1 MPFLALAH
9 SPHHGDIQ
17 ELFAAWVMSDLGP
30 LGVHVPH
37 AEGSESAALVREVGD
52 ALNARL
58 RQLHDQLLEQV
69 PDVDRIACV
78 LYEEKDDLLKTFV
91 NSTREG
97 EAIKGYEF
105 RLADSESLSKLATSR
120 DTRVLDDIPTA
131 VQGNTMHSIWL
142 LKEGYRS
149 SLTVP
154 LYDRDQ
160 FIGFLFYDSRKP
172 AAFTPGVQRNLS
184 LFSTLI
190 NMTISNELNLVR
202 SITTSAQVARE
213 FANLRDFE
221 TGGHLERMAH
231 YSRLIARDLAES
243 HNLSDEYIEHLYLF
257 APLHDIGKIG
267 IPDSVLLKPGR
278 LDPEERAL
286 METHVQKG
294 IDVLERLI
302 GEFGLQSL
310 PDSAVMRNVVAGHH
324 ECLDGSGYP
333 NGLKGDEIKLES
345 RIIAV
350 ADILDA
356 LTSHRPYKEP
366 WTIEAAVGEL
376 ERLVVAGKLD
386 PECVGAVKRHI
397 PEVEAIR
404 DRFRDI

>member
-1 MPFLALAH
+1 MTTSGSSGPPQASLAAVV
-9 SPHHGDIQ
+9 GT
-17 ELFAAWVMSDLGP
+17 
-30 LGVHVPH
+30 
-37 AEGSESAALVREVGD
+37 RVGD
-52 ALNARL
+52 ALGSRL
-58 RQLHDQLLEQV
+58 RQLHEQLLELA

-78 LYEEKDDLLKTFV
+78 LYDPQDDLLKTFV
-91 NSTREG
+91 NSTRSG
-97 EAIKGYEF
+97 EAIKAYEF
-105 RLADSESLSKLATSR
+105 RLAESDSLSRLASSGS
-120 DTRVLDDIPTA
+120 TRVLDDIPSA
-131 VQGNTMHSIWL
+131 VQGNSLHSIWL

-154 LYDRDQ
+154 LYDKGA
-160 FIGFLFYDSRKP
+160 FIGFLFYDSRRP
-172 AAFTPGVQRNLS
+172 AAFTASVQRNLS

-231 YSRLIARDLAES
+231 YARLIARDLQES
-243 HNLSDEYIEHLYLF
+243 HGLSDEFIEHLYLF

-278 LDPEERAL
+278 LEPEERQL
-286 METHVQKG
+286 METHVSKG
-294 IDVLERLI
+294 VEVLEKLI
-302 GEFGLQSL
+302 GEFGLEEL

-333 NGLKGDEIKLES
+333 LGLKGEAIPLEA

-350 ADILDA
+350 ADVLDA

-366 WTIEAAVGEL
+366 WSFEDAVAEL
-376 ERLVVAGKLD
+376 ERLVATGKFDADCVA
-386 PECVGAVKRHI
+386 AVKRHRDA
-397 PEVEAIR
+397 VMAIC
-404 DRFRDI
+404 DRFQDR

>member
-1 MPFLALAH
+1 MV
-9 SPHHGDIQ
+9 GT
-17 ELFAAWVMSDLGP
+17 
-30 LGVHVPH
+30 
-37 AEGSESAALVREVGD
+37 RVGD
-52 ALNARL
+52 ALGTRL
-58 RQLHDQLLEQV
+58 RQLHEQLLELV

-78 LYEEKDDLLKTFV
+78 LYDPQDDLLKIFV
-91 NSTREG
+91 DSTRSG
-97 EAIKGYEF
+97 EAIKAYEF
-105 RLADSESLSKLATSR
+105 RLAKSDSLSRLASSGS
-120 DTRVLDDIPTA
+120 TRVLDDIPSA
-131 VQGNTMHSIWL
+131 VQGNSLHSIWL

-154 LYDRDQ
+154 LYDKGA
-160 FIGFLFYDSRKP
+160 FIGFLFYDSRRP
-172 AAFTPGVQRNLS
+172 AAFTAAVQRNLS

-231 YSRLIARDLAES
+231 YARLIARDLQES
-243 HNLSDEYIEHLYLF
+243 HGLSDEFIEHLYLF

-278 LDPEERAL
+278 LDPEERQL
-286 METHVQKG
+286 METHVGKG
-294 IDVLERLI
+294 VEVLEKLI
-302 GEFGLQSL
+302 GEFGLEEL

-333 NGLKGDEIKLES
+333 LGLKGEAIPLEA

-350 ADILDA
+350 ADVLDA

-366 WTIEAAVGEL
+366 WSFEDAVAEL
-376 ERLVVAGKLD
+376 ERLVATGKFDADCVA
-386 PECVGAVKRHI
+386 AVKRHRG
-397 PEVEAIR
+397 EVMAIC
-404 DRFRDI
+404 DRFQDR

>member
-1 MPFLALAH
+1 
-9 SPHHGDIQ
+9 
-17 ELFAAWVMSDLGP
+17 MSDPANPAMATAAHAGDVGQALGQ
-30 LGVHVPH
+30 
-37 AEGSESAALVREVGD
+37 
-52 ALNARL
+52 RL
-58 RQLHDQLLEQV
+58 QQLHGQLLEMV

-78 LYEEKDDLLKTFV
+78 LYDPQDDLLKTFV

-97 EAIKGYEF
+97 VAISGYEF
-105 RLADSESLSKLATSR
+105 RLADSASLSGVASSGLPR
-120 DTRVLDDIPTA
+120 ILDDIPAT
-131 VQGNTMHSIWL
+131 VQGTSLHSVWL

-154 LYDRDQ
+154 LYDKGA
-160 FIGFLFYDSRKP
+160 FIGFLFYDSRQA
-172 AAFTPGVQRNLS
+172 AAFNARVQRNLS

-190 NMTISNELNLVR
+190 NMTISNELNVVR

-231 YSRLIARDLAES
+231 YARLIARDLQQS
-243 HNLSDEYIEHLYLF
+243 HGLSDEFIEHLYLF

-278 LDPEERAL
+278 LDAAERQL

-294 IDVLERLI
+294 VDVLEKLI
-302 GEFGLQSL
+302 GEFGLEEL

-324 ECLDGSGYP
+324 ECLDGTGYP
-333 NGLKGDEIKLES
+333 LGLKGEAIPIEA

-350 ADILDA
+350 ADVLDA
-356 LTSHRPYKEP
+356 LISGRPYKQP
-366 WTIEAAVGEL
+366 WTIEAAIDEL
-376 ERLVVAGKLD
+376 DRLVASGKFDADCVA
-386 PECVGAVKRHI
+386 AVKRHQLDI
-397 PEVEAIR
+397 LAIR
-404 DRFRDI
+404 DRFNDP

>member
-1 MPFLALAH
+1 MTSPGSSGPPQASLAAVV
-9 SPHHGDIQ
+9 GT
-17 ELFAAWVMSDLGP
+17 
-30 LGVHVPH
+30 
-37 AEGSESAALVREVGD
+37 RVGD
-52 ALNARL
+52 ALGTRL
-58 RQLHDQLLEQV
+58 RQLHEQLLELV

-78 LYEEKDDLLKTFV
+78 LYDPQDDLLKTFV
-91 NSTREG
+91 DSTRSG
-97 EAIKGYEF
+97 EAIKAYEF
-105 RLADSESLSKLATSR
+105 RLAESDSLSRLASSGS
-120 DTRVLDDIPTA
+120 TRVLDDIPSA
-131 VQGNTMHSIWL
+131 VQGNSLHSIWL

-154 LYDRDQ
+154 LYDKGA
-160 FIGFLFYDSRKP
+160 FIGFLFYDSRRP
-172 AAFTPGVQRNLS
+172 AAFTAAVQRNLS

-231 YSRLIARDLAES
+231 YARLIARDLQES
-243 HNLSDEYIEHLYLF
+243 HGLSDEFIEHLYLF

-278 LDPEERAL
+278 LDPEERQL
-286 METHVQKG
+286 METHVGKG
-294 IDVLERLI
+294 VEVLEKLI
-302 GEFGLQSL
+302 GEFGLEEL

-333 NGLKGDEIKLES
+333 LGLKGEAIPLEA

-350 ADILDA
+350 ADVLDA

-366 WTIEAAVGEL
+366 WSFEDAVAEL
-376 ERLVVAGKLD
+376 ERLVATGKFDADCVA
-386 PECVGAVKRHI
+386 AVKRHRG
-397 PEVEAIR
+397 EVMAIC
-404 DRFRDI
+404 DRFQDR

>member
-1 MPFLALAH
+1 MTFPTSLALDA
-9 SPHHGDIQ
+9 PP
-17 ELFAAWVMSDLGP
+17 V
-30 LGVHVPH
+30 
-37 AEGSESAALVREVGD
+37 EGSDTHRLVRDVGD

-58 RQLHDQLLEQV
+58 RQMHLQLLEQV

-78 LYEEKDDLLKTFV
+78 LYEQSTDLLKTFV

-105 RLADSESLSKLATSR
+105 RLADSKSLSRLASSR
-120 DTRVLDDIPTA
+120 DSRVLDDIPAA
-131 VQGNTMHSIWL
+131 VQGNSLHSIWL

-154 LYDRDQ
+154 LYDRDL

-172 AAFTPGVQRNLS
+172 AAFTAQVQRNLS

-190 NMTISNELNLVR
+190 NMTISNELNVVR

-231 YSRLIARDLAES
+231 YSRLIARALAES
-243 HNLSDEYIEHLYLF
+243 QGLSDEYIEHLYLF

-286 METHVQKG
+286 METHVQMG
-294 IDVLERLI
+294 IDVMERLI
-302 GEFGLQSL
+302 GEFDLQHL

-324 ECLDGSGYP
+324 ECVDGSGYP
-333 NGLKGDEIKLES
+333 HGLKGEEIALES

-376 ERLVVAGKLD
+376 ERLVAVGKLD
-386 PECVGAVKRHI
+386 ADCVNAVKAHL

-404 DRFRDI
+404 DRYRDL

>member
-1 MPFLALAH
+1 MDPDVSAVGQAL
-9 SPHHGDIQ
+9 G
-17 ELFAAWVMSDLGP
+17 
-30 LGVHVPH
+30 
-37 AEGSESAALVREVGD
+37 
-52 ALNARL
+52 NRL
-58 RQLHDQLLEQV
+58 QQLHEQLLEAV
-69 PDVDRIACV
+69 ADVDRIACV
-78 LYEEKDDLLKTFV
+78 LYDDRDDLLKTFI
-91 NSTREG
+91 NSTRSG

-105 RLADSESLSKLATSR
+105 RLADSESLSHLAGSGHQ
-120 DTRVLDDIPTA
+120 RVLDDIPA
-131 VQGNTMHSIWL
+131 AIQGNSLHSVWL

-154 LYDRDQ
+154 LYDRGC

-184 LFSTLI
+184 LFSSLI
-190 NMTISNELNLVR
+190 NMTISNELNVVR

-231 YSRLIARDLAES
+231 YARLIARDLQES
-243 HNLSDEYIEHLYLF
+243 HGLSDEFIEHLFLF

-278 LDPEERAL
+278 LDPEERQL

-294 IDVLERLI
+294 VEVLDRLI
-302 GEFGLQSL
+302 GEFGMEEL
-310 PDSAVMRNVVAGHH
+310 PDSQVMRNVVAGHH

-333 NGLKGDEIKLES
+333 LGLKGEEVALES

-350 ADILDA
+350 ADVLDA
-356 LTSHRPYKEP
+356 LISHRPYKEP
-366 WTIEAAVGEL
+366 WTIEAAIGEL
-376 ERLVVAGKLD
+376 QRLVATGKFD
-386 PECVGAVKRHI
+386 AACVEAVERHRDEI
-397 PEVEAIR
+397 VAIR
-404 DRFRDI
+404 DRFSDR

>member
-1 MPFLALAH
+1 MH
-9 SPHHGDIQ
+9 
-17 ELFAAWVMSDLGP
+17 
-30 LGVHVPH
+30 
-37 AEGSESAALVREVGD
+37 EVGD
-52 ALNARL
+52 ALCSRL
-58 RQLHDQLLEQV
+58 RQLHAQLLEQM

-78 LYEEKDDLLKTFV
+78 LYEDRDDLLRTFV

-97 EAIKGYEF
+97 EAIKGYAF
-105 RLADSESLSKLATSR
+105 RLTDSESLSKLATSR
-120 DTRVLDDIPTA
+120 ASRVLDDIPAA
-131 VQGNTMHSIWL
+131 VQGNTLHSVWL

-160 FIGFLFYDSRKP
+160 FIGFLFYDSRRP
-172 AAFTPGVQRNLS
+172 AAFTAQVQRNLA

-231 YSRLIARDLAES
+231 YARLIARDLAGS
-243 HNLSDEYIEHLYLF
+243 HGLSDEYIEHLYLF

-267 IPDSVLLKPGR
+267 IPDSVLLKPGS
-278 LDPEERAL
+278 LDPDERIL

-302 GEFGLQSL
+302 GEFGLQTL

-333 NGLKGDEIKLES
+333 YGLKGEEIALES

-366 WTIEAAVGEL
+366 WTIAAAVAEL
-376 ERLVVAGKLD
+376 ERLVAAGKLD
-386 PECVGAVKRHI
+386 PACVNAVKRRI
-397 PEVEAIR
+397 PDVESIR
-404 DRFRDI
+404 DRFRDL

>member
-1 MPFLALAH
+1 
-9 SPHHGDIQ
+9 
-17 ELFAAWVMSDLGP
+17 MSDLGP

-37 AEGSESAALVREVGD
+37 AAGSGSAALVREAGD

-58 RQLHDQLLEQV
+58 RQLHEQLLEQV

-78 LYEEKDDLLKTFV
+78 LYEERDDLLKTFV
-91 NSTREG
+91 NSTRAG

-120 DTRVLDDIPTA
+120 DSRVLDDIPAA

-154 LYDRDQ
+154 LYDREQ
-160 FIGFLFYDSRKP
+160 FIGFLFYDSREP
-172 AAFTPGVQRNLS
+172 AAFTPEVQRNLS

-243 HNLSDEYIEHLYLF
+243 YDLSDEYIEHLYLF

-278 LDPEERAL
+278 LDADERAL

-302 GEFGLQSL
+302 GEFGLQHL
-310 PDSAVMRNVVAGHH
+310 PDSSVMRNVVAGHH

-333 NGLKGDEIKLES
+333 NGLKGEEIALES

-366 WTIEAAVGEL
+366 WTIEAAVAEL
-376 ERLVVAGKLD
+376 ERLEAAGKLD
-386 PECVGAVKRHI
+386 ADCVNAVKRHI

-404 DRFRDI
+404 DRFRDG

>member
-1 MPFLALAH
+1 MTTSGSSGPPQASLAAVV
-9 SPHHGDIQ
+9 GT
-17 ELFAAWVMSDLGP
+17 
-30 LGVHVPH
+30 
-37 AEGSESAALVREVGD
+37 RVGD
-52 ALNARL
+52 ALGSRL
-58 RQLHDQLLEQV
+58 RQLHEQLLELA

-78 LYEEKDDLLKTFV
+78 LYDPQDDLLKTFV
-91 NSTREG
+91 NSTRSG
-97 EAIKGYEF
+97 EAIKAYEF
-105 RLADSESLSKLATSR
+105 RLAESDSLSRLASSG
-120 DTRVLDDIPTA
+120 DTRVLDDIPSA
-131 VQGNTMHSIWL
+131 VQGNSLHSIWL

-154 LYDRDQ
+154 LYDRGS
-160 FIGFLFYDSRKP
+160 FIGFLFYDSHRP
-172 AAFTPGVQRNLS
+172 AAFTAAVQRNLS

-231 YSRLIARDLAES
+231 YARLIARDLQES
-243 HNLSDEYIEHLYLF
+243 HGLSDEFIEHLYLF

-278 LDPEERAL
+278 LDPEERQL
-286 METHVQKG
+286 METHVSKG
-294 IDVLERLI
+294 VEVLEKLI
-302 GEFGLQSL
+302 GEFGLEEL

-333 NGLKGDEIKLES
+333 LGLKGEAIPLEA

-350 ADILDA
+350 ADVLDA

-366 WTIEAAVGEL
+366 WSFEEAVAEL
-376 ERLVVAGKLD
+376 ERLVATGKFDADCVA
-386 PECVGAVKRHI
+386 AVKRHRDA
-397 PEVEAIR
+397 VMAIC
-404 DRFRDI
+404 DRFQDR